1 MNIDWSKKNILKIRA
16 EVLYLE
22 ETDLSDSHKI
32 QLKLEPWL
40 TAIFQTEHLSLLLG
54 SGFSTGIG
62 YLAKIK
68 SQGMSRI
75 SFNNYKKEIS
85 DESERSAKEKERINP
100 NLEDDFRVSLEL
112 LRGLE
117 ILKHNETIKLREE
130 ISNHIKDFCK
140 SIVLTEREFVKSPE
154 YEKVK
159 SILTSFLVS
168 FGSRTATRE
177 RLHIFTTN
185 YDRFI
190 EYGADQAGLIL
201 LDSFSGTIEPTFRST
216 KLELD
221 YHYNPPGIRGEPRYV
236 EGVARLTKLHGSV
249 DWRQKEK
256 EIIRTL
262 LPFGANANHPDLEN
276 DNQFEVIIYPN
287 SDKGIDTAYYPYSEL
302 FRDFSSAICRP
313 NASLVTYGYGFGDS
327 HINRIIRDMLRIP
340 STHLAIIS
348 FDTADG
354 KIENFYK
361 TVNEDQITLVIGNQ
375 LASIDQ
381 LTEHYLPKAAIDRI
395 TEKMMRN
402 LEKRR
407 NPADSNKPG
416 SDFDAKFGTE

>member
-16 EVLYLE
+16 EVIYPE
-22 ETDLSDSHKI
+22 DDATEGSNKI
-32 QLKLEPWL
+32 QAKLEPWL

-54 SGFSTGIG
+54 SGFTAGIAN
-62 YLAKIK
+62 LAKIN
-68 SQGMSRI
+68 SQGMARL
-75 SFNNYKKEIS
+75 SFSNYKAEILT
-85 DESERSAKEKERINP
+85 ESERSAKEKERIKP
-100 NLEDDFRVSLEL
+100 NLEDDLRVSLEL

-117 ILKHNETIKLREE
+117 ILKNADSDKLKAE
-130 ISNHIKDFCK
+130 ISNHIKEFCK
-140 SIVLTEREFVKSPE
+140 TIVLTEKGFIDSSE
-154 YEKVK
+154 YDKAK

-201 LDSFSGTIEPTFRST
+201 LDSFSGTIKPTFRST

-249 DWRQKEK
+249 DWRYQNK
-256 EIIRTL
+256 EIIRAL
-262 LPFGANANHPDLEN
+262 LPFGANQNHPDLESE
-276 DNQFEVIIYPN
+276 NQLDVMIYPN

-348 FDTADG
+348 FNGSDG
-354 KIENFYK
+354 KIENFCK
-361 TVNEDQITLVIGNQ
+361 TINEDQVTLVIGDQ
-375 LASIDQ
+375 LASIDK
-381 LTEHYLPKAAIDRI
+381 LTDQYLPKAAIDRI
-395 TEKMMRN
+395 TEKMIRN
-402 LEKRR
+402 LEKMRGLS
-407 NPADSNKPG
+407 ADADKSKN
-416 SDFDAKFGTE
+416 EVIE